1 LIREAFAGK
10 TLLITGTTGYLGKS
24 LVEKILRALPEV
36 GRVNVAIRP
45 SQRRPARDRLE
56 REILASP
63 CFKTLK
69 AEIGEP
75 AFKAL
80 AAEKLNVVE
89 IDLSRDGLGLT
100 EEGRAELGRCDIVIA
115 SAAAVEFDNPAD
127 LSAQTN
133 LLGAARLVEAVRS
146 TGSKPHLVH
155 VSTSYVGGMLR
166 GLVKETM
173 PLDPGL
179 NWRHEAQV
187 LANLRPVEE
196 ERSRRPEVLDKLRRE
211 ARSKVGT
218 AGVPTMAR
226 TVERLRDRW
235 VKDRLVERGRQH
247 ARAMGFS
254 DIYSFTKAMAEYAVV
269 ELHGD
274 IPLSIARPAIVES
287 AVAEPFPG
295 WLEGFRMAEPIILAY
310 GRGVLQDFPG
320 LPDGLLDIIPLDYV
334 VNAVLA
340 IAANPPP
347 AGEHRIYQVAS
358 GTRNPLRVRRIYEEA
373 HDFFSKNPLRDRYGQ
388 AIGTPTWTF
397 PTQSE
402 LMSRVR
408 LGMRAV
414 TAAQWV
420 VERAPIGAAVSKLS
434 DDLTEEKNRLER
446 GLNLLELYAIYTS
459 VDAVFDTTNTQALW
473 QQTPD
478 AEKKAFR
485 FDPALFDWT
494 TYFQEVHMPTVVR
507 MARADTGPRKGAGP
521 SGSTAPK
528 AVGDSV
534 LNALRRRE
542 GRSDVLAVFDVDGTL
557 VETNVVEYYFW
568 MRLKAQPIEDWP
580 GFLAGLA
587 QKAPRWLLLERRSRA
602 EFQRSFYR
610 EYDGLDLEEMRQLGA
625 EALNEVTLRRVYP
638 EGMRR
643 IREHKRAGHRVL
655 LLTGA
660 LDIVVE
666 PLAELLQVEVDCARL
681 MVRDGVLT
689 GDLEKPPAA
698 GEARGTLLD
707 EYARA
712 NGIDLAES
720 FAYADSLSDL
730 PMMELVGTPVAVN
743 PDPRLSQVA
752 SQRGWRVERW
762 EMAPGNWRLP
772 MPDPRSAEYRE
783 YSGSR

>member
-69 AEIGEP
+69 AEVGEP

-478 AEKKAFR
+478 AEKKAFP

-494 TYFQEVHMPTVVR
+494 KYFQEVHMPTVVR

-610 EYDGLDLEEMRQLGA
+610 EYDGLDLEEMRRLGA

-698 GEARGTLLD
+698 GEARGTLLE